1 MLRLKARISGRG
13 SAELYFHE
21 SKDYF
26 RCVENLPDTIV
37 ADLVILGVCFSDRIF
52 EQWKPKIIAAT
63 PGFSPMALTV
73 KPGYSNDEMV
83 KGYVWPADVVSAL
96 NQVFYNNAYSRM
108 TVKNIVDQFRVEYQ
122 NRIRQWGGS
131 PFVVAEVKK

>member
-1 MLRLKARISGRG
+1 MI
-13 SAELYFHE
+13 
-21 SKDYF
+21 
-26 RCVENLPDTIV
+26 
-37 ADLVILGVCFSDRIF
+37 
-52 EQWKPKIIAAT
+52 
-63 PGFSPMALTV
+63 
-73 KPGYSNDEMV
+73 
-83 KGYVWPADVVSAL
+83 KGYVWPADVVGAL

>member
-1 MLRLKARISGRG
+1 LLRLKARISGRG

-63 PGFSPMALTV
+63 PGFSPMVLTV
-73 KPGYSNDEMV
+73 KPGYSNKEMV

-108 TVKNIVDQFRVEYQ
+108 TVRNIVDQFRVEYQ